1 MMYEVSGGTKAQRK
15 VVDEAMSYVIDH
27 VDDIDNAYV
36 YIELGK
42 YQSNGVIQIG
52 SKTFEIEV
60 VKTVSMEE
68 IVYTICH
75 EMKHVEQI
83 MQKRLVYKDG
93 KSLWLGEDHTG
104 TEYHNRPWEKEA
116 YYFERIAEDML
127 TSRAA

>member
-15 VVDEAMSYVIDH
+15 VVDEATSYAINHLDVG
-27 VDDIDNAYV
+27 NAYV
-36 YIELGK
+36 YIHLGR
-42 YQSNGVIQIG
+42 YGSNGVIQIG
-52 SKTFEIEV
+52 SRTFEIEV
-60 VKTVSMEE
+60 VKNVPTEE

-75 EMKHVEQI
+75 EMKHVEQM

>member
-15 VVDEAMSYVIDH
+15 IVDQAMSYVIDH
-27 VDDIDNAYV
+27 VDVGNAYV

-52 SKTFEIEV
+52 SKTFV

-93 KSLWLGEDHTG
+93 KSLWLGEDHTN